1 MQYYPLQLYLWLS
14 CHIQT
19 FHLDY
24 IYILYTILGE
34 ETQTQKTRFCEFIH
48 CREVLQTSESSLML
62 EHGWWC
68 TTITGMDLVSFSYII
83 HWSTIAGQHTGT
95 NYELYNSTIV
105 NFNLPLLYIIFTKI
119 NGTTMYFYLLILWD
133 RSRKRVD
140 EDIARMSGEYVA
152 ITVILDRS
160 ENFYISPWMQCINIL
175 LLSSRIGLT
184 TQQADITQSILAW
197 QTWQDLYSLAR
208 SRLAWK
214 KYSSKVPASVR
225 G

>member
-1 MQYYPLQLYLWLS
+1 MIILPYSDIPFRIHVYFCTRLWEKRLK
-14 CHIQT
+14 
-19 FHLDY
+19 
-24 IYILYTILGE
+24 
-34 ETQTQKTRFCEFIH
+34 TQETRFCGFIH

-62 EHGWWC
+62 EHGWC
-68 TTITGMDLVSFSYII
+68 IIVTGMDLVSFSHII

-119 NGTTMYFYLLILWD
+119 NGTTVYFHLLTLWD

-140 EDIARMSGEYVA
+140 EDIARMSGEYVT
-152 ITVILDRS
+152 ITVILDQS
-160 ENFYISPWMQCINIL
+160 KNFYISPWMQCITTL

-184 TQQADITQSILAW
+184 VQRIDITQSILAW
-197 QTWQDLYSLAR
+197 QTWQDSCSLAR
-208 SRLAWK
+208 LRLAWK
-214 KYSSKVPASVR
+214 KHSSKVPASVR